1 MIKLFRNIR
10 KKLLSEGKTTKYF
23 KYAIGEIVL
32 VVIGI
37 LIALQINNWNENRK
51 QKAKVNSYLKSM
63 LIDLNND
70 TENYT
75 NFIEGFKNDIKRN
88 SIIFKDKSYQEQS
101 IDSIFSLVPSI
112 FGNYKIV
119 DQTYQKIKNS
129 GLSNELGSIEI
140 NNAIN
145 KYYSQDIVDFA
156 TFIAYDK
163 EYSLKSNDFWFDTND
178 YEISTSNESN
188 YSELPFSENETI
200 RKQALIKKI
209 ESNRARNWLRKN
221 MGNKYWGIQIT
232 TRTRTKT
239 LELIELINKELKRK
253 LE

>member
-1 MIKLFRNIR
+1 MIKFFRKIR
-10 KKLLSEGKTTKYF
+10 QKLLMENKTGKYF
-23 KYAIGEIVL
+23 KYVIGEIVL

-63 LIDLNND
+63 LIDLNSD

-75 NFIEGFKNDIKRN
+75 NFIESFKKDVKRN

-101 IDSIFSLVPSI
+101 IDSIFSLVPSN
-112 FGNYKIV
+112 FGNYKVV

-129 GLSNELGSIEI
+129 GLSDELGSIEI

-145 KYYSQDIVDFA
+145 RYYSQDIVDYA
-156 TFIAYDK
+156 TFIDYDK

-178 YEISTSNESN
+178 YEIPISDGSS
-188 YSELPFSENETI
+188 YSELPFSKNETI
-200 RKQALIKKI
+200 RKQALVKKI

-221 MGNKYWGIQIT
+221 MRNKYWGIQMT
-232 TRTRTKT
+232 TRTRTKA
-239 LELIELINKELKRK
+239 LDLIELINKELKRK
-253 LE
+253 L